1 MGEARTGAAST
12 VDVPSDE
19 RAARLTRAVSRGD
32 RGACEELCRGWF
44 DRVFRM
50 ARAATKRDESF
61 CLDVV
66 QDVMMRVVK
75 SMRPLEGERELKAW
89 MGKATISCAIDR
101 LRNEQRRARRERTV
115 AGAAHSPAADH
126 ASDGTLAERI
136 EWLRGQMERMG
147 PEDRALVELRFGHG
161 RTLDAAGEAAGV
173 SGDAAHGRLRRA
185 LRMLVKSATE
195 MLP

>member
-1 MGEARTGAAST
+1 VGEAKTDANL
-12 VDVPSDE
+12 VKDVPPDE
-19 RAARLTRAVSRGD
+19 RAARLTRAVARGD

-75 SMRPLEGERELKAW
+75 GMKPLRGERELKAW
-89 MGKATISCAIDR
+89 MGKVTISCAIDR
-101 LRNEQRRARRERTV
+101 LRKEQRRARLEREV
-115 AGAAHSPAADH
+115 VGAAHYPTAVDVA
-126 ASDGTLAERI
+126 DGTLAERI
-136 EWLRGQMERMG
+136 EWLRGEMERMR

-161 RTLDAAGEAAGV
+161 RTLAEAGEAARV
-173 SGDAAHGRLRRA
+173 SGDAVHGRLRRV

>member
-1 MGEARTGAAST
+1 MGESGTDANVTR
-12 VDVPSDE
+12 DVPSDE

-44 DRVFRM
+44 DRVYRM
-50 ARAATKRDESF
+50 ARAATRRDESF

-75 SMRPLEGERELKAW
+75 GMKPLEGERELKAW

-101 LRNEQRRARRERTV
+101 LRKEQRRARREREV
-115 AGAAHSPAADH
+115 AGTAHSPTADH
-126 ASDGTLAERI
+126 AADGSLAERI

-147 PEDRALVELRFGHG
+147 PEDRALMELRFGHG

-185 LRMLVKSATE
+185 LRGLIKSATE